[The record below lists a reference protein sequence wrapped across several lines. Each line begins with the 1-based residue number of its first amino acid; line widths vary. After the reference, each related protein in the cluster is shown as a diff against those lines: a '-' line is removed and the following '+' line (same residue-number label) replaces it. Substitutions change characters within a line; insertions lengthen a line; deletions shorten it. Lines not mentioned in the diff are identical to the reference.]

1 MATLLKN
8 CRIYDGTGSDAV
20 NGSVLF
26 EGDRIIEV
34 GDVDESRADSVIDL
48 EGRSLASGFI
58 DPHSHND
65 WFAIKTEPLKYFEPF
80 IRQGITTFVTGN
92 CGLSAIGFD
101 NDTPYK
107 DKIGGGLFFFNG
119 TTGKYGSIKEFNAAI
134 DRNMP
139 CNIATLVGHCSARA
153 SVSGYENRKLSA
165 QEEEKML
172 GILEDNL
179 RDGAAGVHEAAVHR
193 LSWTASST
201 VSLLSALQI
210 RRAQRR
216 LASSSFPPR
225 TRGMT

>member
-101 NDTPYK
+101 DDTPYK
-107 DKIGGGLFFFNG
+107 DKIGGGLFLLQRHHREIRLDKRIQRRYRQ
-119 TTGKYGSIKEFNAAI
+119 KYALQYR
-134 DRNMP
+134 D
-139 CNIATLVGHCSARA
+139 AR
-153 SVSGYENRKLSA
+153 G
-165 QEEEKML
+165 
-172 GILEDNL
+172 
-179 RDGAAGVHEAAVHR
+179 
-193 LSWTASST
+193 
-201 VSLLSALQI
+201 SLLGACVCFRI
-210 RRAQRR
+210 
-216 LASSSFPPR
+216 
-225 TRGMT
+225 